1 MFFMKKSIKFLL
13 NAALFLTLFASCKKD
28 EDQVLYEG
36 GTAPKLTVSS
46 TAPMVLNIA
55 NAANQALAFNW
66 TNPDYKF
73 STGVSSQNVTYILQI
88 DTTGSNFTNRDI
100 QEFSIANDLSF
111 AMTVK
116 ELNTTLTK
124 LGMLENVQHN
134 IEFRVKSTL
143 INNSV
148 PLFSNVI
155 KIVITPY
162 LDVVYP
168 VPAALYITGSATP
181 LNWQCGCATDVGTTQ
196 KFTKVN
202 STKFELTIALSANNS
217 YLLLP
222 VYGSWAAKYGF
233 DGSNNANNVNGDNFK
248 PEGGDMKAP
257 ATSGTYK
264 ITVEFKTGKWTV
276 Q

>member
-1 MFFMKKSIKFLL
+1 MKKSIKKIFAFVALL
-13 NAALFLTLFASCKKD
+13 AIFVSCKKD
-28 EDQVLYEG
+28 ENQVIFEG
-36 GTAPKLTVSS
+36 GTAPVLKVSS
-46 TAPMVLNIA
+46 TSAMILNIA
-55 NAANQALAFNW
+55 NSSNQALAFNW

-73 STGVSSQNVTYILQI
+73 STGPSSQNVTYVLQI
-88 DTTGSNFTNRDI
+88 DTTGSNFTNPAI

-111 AMTVK
+111 SMTVK

-124 LGMLENVQHN
+124 LLLAENIPHN
-134 IEFRVKSTL
+134 VEFRVKSTL
-143 INNSV
+143 ANKSAA
-148 PLFSNVI
+148 LFSNVI
-155 KIVITPY
+155 KIAITPY

-168 VPAALYITGSATP
+168 VPSALYITGSATP

-196 KFTKVN
+196 KFTKVT

-217 YLLLP
+217 YLFLP
-222 VYGSWAAKYGF
+222 VYGSWSAKYGF
-233 DGSNNANNVNGDNFK
+233 TGGNNGNNANGDDFK

-257 ATSGTYK
+257 AASGTYK

>member
-1 MFFMKKSIKFLL
+1 MKKSIKFLL
-13 NAALFLTLFASCKKD
+13 NAALLLLVFASCKKD
-28 EDQVLYEG
+28 DNQVLFQG
-36 GTAPKLTVSS
+36 GTSPKLTASS
-46 TAPMVLNIA
+46 TSAMVLNIA
-55 NAANQALAFNW
+55 NSANQALAFTW
-66 TNPDYKF
+66 TNPEYKF
-73 STGVSSQNVTYILQI
+73 STGPSSQNVTYILQI
-88 DTTGSNFTNRDI
+88 DTTGSNFTNPGI

-111 AMTVK
+111 SMTVK

-124 LGMLENVQHN
+124 LNLAENIPHN
-134 IEFRVKSTL
+134 VEFRIKSTL
-143 INNSV
+143 INKSV

-168 VPAALYITGSATP
+168 VPTALWITGSATP

-196 KFTKVN
+196 KFTKVS
-202 STKFELTIALSANNS
+202 STRFELTIALSANNS
-217 YLLLP
+217 YLFLP
-222 VYGSWAAKYGF
+222 QYGSWSAKYGF
-233 DGSNNANNVNGDNFK
+233 TGGNNQNNVNGDDFK

-257 ATSGTYK
+257 GSSGTYK